1 MEDLTE
7 RERLIVK
14 MIAEGHTAKDIARGM
29 SLAPRTVEQHL
40 WDCRRKL
47 GATNNTHLVATAL
60 RGR

>member
-7 RERLIVK
+7 RERLIVG
-14 MIAEGHTAKDIARGM
+14 MIADGHTAKGIAREM

-40 WDCRRKL
+40 WDCRQKL
-47 GATNNTHLVATAL
+47 GAANNAHLVATAL